1 MSPTNAMKQFF
12 FLFLFTS
19 SFFVSAQN
27 GGSTSAQTRPA
38 PDKILLVWDTSIKL
52 KGRDLQSE
60 ISLLKSYIDGLD
72 GVQVTASK
80 FNSNVYETKT
90 FNCSGSCEALYNYVR
105 TSDYNGA
112 SNFSE
117 LLRKNSPKAAIALVF
132 TDGITIFE
140 PLDSELKIPV
150 FTINSKKDAA
160 HTYLSEF
167 SKATKGSYI
176 DLSKQ
181 SVGEALL
188 FLTTFKEATNTLDSN
203 NDLDDLYYGVVYS
216 DDKTPIQGAVVRI
229 KNTFTEVET
238 ENNGRYK
245 IVAKAGDVLEIS
257 ALGMLKK
264 DTVLT
269 ETKRTHI
276 PLVADGELLDVV
288 LLQQKK
294 KEEEKRKTAFG
305 EKSKGEV
312 GYLTQEITK
321 SQISLADINAFE
333 VIKRQPGIEEY
344 QGALYFTKAISI
356 NRTPIL
362 IYVDGI
368 PVDANILQSLDAR
381 LIENITQLKTL
392 ASTVR
397 YGSLGVGGV
406 LLITTST
413 DKEADVATNEDRALV
428 KGNEYTETLPT
439 LEWASA
445 SIPKSHYILALE
457 KSGSFEEAKD
467 IYYKQLKIEKNN
479 IDYYLDAASYFERWN
494 AAFSN
499 TVLSNIA
506 AIAPQNAKALKILA
520 YTYEEK
526 GEIEKARYVYEQL
539 VNLRPQDI
547 QSYRDLAL
555 IYTQT
560 EAYDLAATLY
570 RQMVYNTIPNV
581 DFAPIQD
588 IVFNEFRHLIKNHK
602 SQINYKGLPNELLSL
617 EFKLDL
623 RIVLE
628 WNHPATEFDV
638 QIVSPDQKFFS
649 YSHTAFNNKEL
660 LQSEID
666 EGFFMKE
673 FIIEDGEKGSWLL
686 NIRHNGQHSDNIPLL
701 LKYTQY
707 KNYGK
712 SNETK
717 VIKVVQLD
725 KLQEKVTLD
734 SFVN

>member
-1 MSPTNAMKQFF
+1 MKQFF
-12 FLFLFTS
+12 FLLLFTS
-19 SFFVSAQN
+19 SFFLNAQN
-27 GGSTSAQTRPA
+27 GGSTSTPQRPA
-38 PDKILLVWDTSIKL
+38 PEKIQLLWDTSIKM
-52 KGRDLQSE
+52 KGRDIESE
-60 ISLLKSYIDGLD
+60 ISLLKAFIDGLER
-72 GVQVTASK
+72 VQVTASK
-80 FNSNVYETKT
+80 FNSSIYETKS
-90 FNCSGSCEALYNYVR
+90 FNCSAGCDELYAYLR
-105 TSDYNGA
+105 ASDYNGA

-117 LLRKNSPKAAIALVF
+117 LLRKKSPKADIALVF

-140 PLDSELKIPV
+140 PIDSQLKMPV
-150 FTINSKKDAA
+150 FVINSKKESAR
-160 HTYLSEF
+160 TYLNEF
-167 SKATKGSYI
+167 TKVTKGSYVDLTKITSEDALSYLTLFTEDQDPI
-176 DLSKQ
+176 DDK
-181 SVGEALL
+181 VDAG
-188 FLTTFKEATNTLDSN
+188 
-203 NDLDDLYYGVVYS
+203 DLYYGVVYS
-216 DDKTPIQGAVVRI
+216 KDKTPIQGAVVRV
-229 KNTFTEVET
+229 KNSFNEVQT
-238 ENNGRYK
+238 QSNGRYK
-245 IVAKAGDVLEIS
+245 IAAQAGDILEIS

-264 DTVLT
+264 DTILT

-276 PLVADGELLDVV
+276 PLIADGELLDEV

-312 GYLTQEITK
+312 GYLTQNITK
-321 SQISLADINAFE
+321 DQISLADINAFE

-362 IYVDGI
+362 IYVDDI
-368 PVDANILQSLDAR
+368 PVDSNILKSLDAR

-397 YGSLGVGGV
+397 FGSLGVGGV
-406 LLITTST
+406 LLIDTNT
-413 DKEADVATNEDRALV
+413 DNDAEVASFEDRALV
-428 KGNEYTETLPT
+428 KGNEYTETVPT
-439 LEWASA
+439 MELVSA
-445 SIPKSHYILALE
+445 AIPKSNYVLALE
-457 KSGSFEEAKD
+457 KSNSFEEAKQL
-467 IYYKQLKIEKNN
+467 YYQQLKYERNN
-479 IDYYLDAASYFERWN
+479 IDYYLDAARYFERWN
-494 AAFSN
+494 PAFSN

-506 AIAPQNAKALKILA
+506 AIAPQNAKALKILGYA
-520 YTYEEK
+520 YEEK
-526 GEIEKARYVYEQL
+526 GEYEKARYVNEQL
-539 VNLRPQDI
+539 VNLRPQDV

-560 EAYDLAATLY
+560 NEYELAATLY

-581 DFAPIQD
+581 DFAPVQEI
-588 IVFNEFRHLIKNHK
+588 IFNEFRHLIKNHK

-623 RIVLE
+623 RVVLE

-673 FIIEDGEKGSWLL
+673 FVIDDGEKGSWLL
-686 NIRHNGQHSDNIPLL
+686 NIRYNGQNSDNIPLV

-717 VIKVVQLD
+717 VIKTVQLD
-725 KLQEKVTLD
+725 KFQDKVTLD